1 MAATITLTGD
11 KRLDR
16 AFAQLERKTQKQ
28 LLRPIVRAAAKQ
40 IADSAK
46 QYAPKDKGALVRGIK
61 VRAAKRSRTTAHL
74 VQNVVTILPSIT
86 DPDYTEGLDTFYPNA
101 VELGTEH
108 APAQP
113 FLRPALASKGPPARD
128 EALRKIRSA
137 IYQIGRSAR

>member
-16 AFAQLERKTQKQ
+16 AFAALERKAQKQ
-28 LLRPIVRAAAKQ
+28 LLAPIVRQAAKE

-46 QYAPKDKGALVRGIK
+46 QHAPKDTGALIRGIK

-74 VQNVVTILPSIT
+74 VRNVVTILPSIT
-86 DPDYTEGLDTFYPNA
+86 DPDYSEGLDTFYPTA
-101 VELGTEH
+101 VELGTKH

-113 FLRPALASKGPPARD
+113 FLRPALASKGPAARD
-128 EALRKIRSA
+128 EALRKIRAA
-137 IYQIGRSAR
+137 IYQIGRANR